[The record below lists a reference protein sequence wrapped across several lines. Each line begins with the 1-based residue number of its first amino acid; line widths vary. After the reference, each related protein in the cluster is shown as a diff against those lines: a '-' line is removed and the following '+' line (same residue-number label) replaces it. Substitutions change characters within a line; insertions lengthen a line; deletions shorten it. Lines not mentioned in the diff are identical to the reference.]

1 MPEKLPALR
10 PMNGDDKDTREA
22 IAIIG
27 LSFKFPQE
35 ATSAQYF
42 WEMLMQGRTAS
53 TETPKSRM
61 HTDAF
66 RLSGG
71 RQFDKFTTSKACF
84 IKDDIAAF
92 DAPFFSI
99 SREEAETMDPQQR
112 VLLETTYRAFEN
124 SAGLPIEKVSGSK
137 TSVFVGNFTD
147 DYKMMYCKDPEQP
160 FQYGATGCLMSV
172 LSSRLSWFFNLTGQ
186 SLSLDSACSS
196 SLTAVDIACQHLL
209 GKESD
214 MSVVGASNLIFSP
227 DMMLLLSS
235 FNVLSPQGRSFVFDE
250 RANGYTRGEGH
261 AVLILKRFSDAL
273 NDGDCIR
280 AVIRS
285 SGSNQDGHTP
295 NGMAQPS
302 RKAQESLIRHTYE
315 KAGLSL
321 SRTMFVE
328 AHGTGTR
335 LGDAVEV
342 NAIGSSFKSSRGEVV
357 PLSLALDT
365 LKDAV
370 AWQA

>member
-61 HTDAF
+61 HTGAF

-71 RQFDKFTTSKACF
+71 RQFDKVNTTSF
-84 IKDDIAAF
+84 IIIFRDDIAAF

-112 VLLETTYRAFEN
+112 ALLETTYRAFEN
-124 SAGLPIEKVSGSK
+124 CKTFQASIKTSLIPSSWPTDGEVSGSK

-196 SLTAVDIACQHLL
+196 SLTAVDIACQNLL

-214 MSVVGASNLIFSP
+214 MSIVGASNLIFSP

-315 KAGLSL
+315 KAGLTL

-342 NAIGSSFKSSRGEVV
+342 NAIGNSFKSSRGEVV
-357 PLSLALDT
+357 P
-365 LKDAV
+365 
-370 AWQA
+370 